1 MSGQSEATRQS
12 DFITPACARASDSK
26 SNQYA
31 LAATVTAVT
40 IDMASL
46 LGLPVDWGNTQAA
59 DNPNPLGHYVDLTA
73 EGGDV
78 YVIFGPTQASV
89 EGANVPNPA
98 TVNTVTTRVP
108 AAAVGVPQYIPSGQ
122 TAPVKLPLGAS
133 GTSNGTKGQQSPCRY
148 MAFVTKTGTATLRV
162 RQSSD

>member
-1 MSGQSEATRQS
+1 MSGQTEATRQS
-12 DFITPACARASDSK
+12 DYITPACARAADSK

-31 LAATVTAVT
+31 LAATVTPVT

-46 LGLPVDWGNTQAA
+46 LGLPVDWGNTVAV
-59 DNPNPLGHYVDLTA
+59 DSPNPLGHYVNLTA

-78 YVIFGPTQASV
+78 YVLFGPTTASV

-108 AAAVGVPQYIPSGQ
+108 AAAVGVPDYIPSGQ
-122 TAPVKLPLGAS
+122 TIPVKLPVGPT
-133 GTSNGTKGQQSPCRY
+133 GVSNGSKGSASPCRY